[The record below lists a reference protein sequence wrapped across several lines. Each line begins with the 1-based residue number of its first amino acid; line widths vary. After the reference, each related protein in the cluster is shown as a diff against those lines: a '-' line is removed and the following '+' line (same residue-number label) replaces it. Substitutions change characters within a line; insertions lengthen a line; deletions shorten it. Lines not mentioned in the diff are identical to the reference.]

1 MSIYGLVSIFTI
13 YILQDLKFSLTYEAY
28 GLYNKITYITCD
40 ETFVICLCVSVY
52 LFVILDFS
60 PCNESML

>member
-13 YILQDLKFSLTYEAY
+13 YILQDLKFSLRYEAY

-40 ETFVICLCVSVY
+40 KTFVICLYVSVC
-52 LFVILDFS
+52 LCVIQDFS
-60 PCNESML
+60 PCSESML